1 MSINAI
7 YCTHGGLVIY
17 TQFSMFT
24 FKANTR
30 KCKKGLIIPYAGEK
44 SCWKDYWNKN
54 TIVAS
59 IYINT
64 QKQE

>member
-44 SCWKDYWNKN
+44 SC
-54 TIVAS
+54 
-59 IYINT
+59 
-64 QKQE
+64 